1 MSEEQTVQDSG
12 EDKGDVISRLEAVL
26 ESKGQ
31 TEEPGDED
39 EVVAE
44 TTDEVVEET
53 TDEVIEETQEETETE
68 ATESEEVEKDPTEE
82 EEAAEDDDLEQTVT
96 KGFVDIDGEKIS
108 IEEVKLGYLRQADYT
123 KKTQAVAEQR
133 KAAEEQTK
141 SYESTLSAL
150 LTAAGAD
157 LSRFQNVNWE
167 QAAIENPEQY
177 KQAKAMFDQT
187 QQTFNF
193 IKSQADEHA
202 KRIEEQQQAFMQEKA
217 QESLNVLKSTI
228 PNWNNDL
235 YYKIGDYAQ
244 QELGV
249 KADEFN
255 GITDHRSITA
265 IYKAML
271 FDRAKKETQKK
282 VKTSPKKTLSGKKAE
297 PKSLGK
303 QETYRKARERLK
315 KSGKIEDAVQALMNR
330 TS

>member
-96 KGFVDIDGEKIS
+96 KGFVDIDGEKVS

-133 KAAEEQTK
+133 KAAEEELQKLRASLEASSNDPLKGSQQIKNNPYGNIDT
-141 SYESTLSAL
+141 
-150 LTAAGAD
+150 
-157 LSRFQNVNWE
+157 
-167 QAAIENPEQY
+167 IEGIQ
-177 KQAKAMFDQT
+177 K
-187 QQTFNF
+187 
-193 IKSQADEHA
+193 
-202 KRIEEQQQAFMQEKA
+202 
-217 QESLNVLKSTI
+217 
-228 PNWNNDL
+228 
-235 YYKIGDYAQ
+235 
-244 QELGV
+244 
-249 KADEFN
+249 KADEINNIVETKELDSISILSLIASGTCIVRFN
-255 GITDHRSITA
+255 
-265 IYKAML
+265 
-271 FDRAKKETQKK
+271 
-282 VKTSPKKTLSGKKAE
+282 
-297 PKSLGK
+297 
-303 QETYRKARERLK
+303 
-315 KSGKIEDAVQALMNR
+315 NR
-330 TS
+330 PI